1 MREALRNHAP
11 SPRAGPCPVQIG
23 TLMPFRTPSCV
34 QTPQKRWVYTS
45 ALSLQN
51 LLARRV
57 QKVSTEA
64 QVKIPVQFKVW
75 SVCAVATLVVACEG
89 RVAETAG
96 DGDERPPGAKG
107 DHDERSPGASKNNG
121 ETPSLSALPQG
132 LTGILDCPTSPY
144 PGTSMATANLSQPFA
159 KACAACHGGSGEGFG
174 AYPALPGLL
183 TEAQFIAKVRQGA
196 ANMPPASADL
206 IDDATLGRD
215 YRALKIRGAAGGNQ
229 THPALAWSASEIA
242 AKREAGMKLWRK
254 PDKDGMACAN
264 CHSPDAIDLAVIAYD
279 DAAVI
284 RRATIHLSL
293 EDALGLVDFVHAQ
306 RRHFKIAKPCS
317 TDWRVFQP
325 GGEPLAGQTPLE
337 QDQSF
342 AAELRRLNLRM
353 AVGKI
358 MNIKEANEAWD
369 EMANLNTRKLR
380 TGISLPRWTEDRFN
394 GDAHKTIND
403 WIPAVPRVPNDA
415 QWHTRVDAYLADPTD
430 ASLAALE
437 HDMEK
442 LTSDHGYKD
451 VRYNISGVFLAKSQA
466 VLLASHMFRMAVLGR
481 PGWDEMGLPP
491 MARATKKFPVH
502 GLPQNPFR
510 TIGASFQ
517 ENFCYN
523 DHACVPGQ
531 YLSLPSIAKVEF
543 AENTGA
549 LLGEMDIKG
558 DFWEQANQ
566 ALTHSWWTLAQLFDP
581 AMTAGGGADA
591 GDSSGVVGHATA
603 FYWAGFNF
611 TRNFP
616 QIHMHGTFV
625 FASQFIKRVTLME
638 KASNQGA
645 PPPVLIASF
654 NPASADNTDFF
665 LTMGDEKAPAERAR
679 MVMNYTRATL
689 MRMQAALQAGGMVTG
704 DLAPAITTM
713 HDRVADFAKARA
725 MPGSKLQRPELAD
738 LDAGYVSDTLA
749 LADKVLDLVKKAPK
763 RPSVQ

>member
-1 MREALRNHAP
+1 
-11 SPRAGPCPVQIG
+11 
-23 TLMPFRTPSCV
+23 MPFRTPSCV

-45 ALSLQN
+45 ALTLQN

-89 RVAETAG
+89 RVAETA
-96 DGDERPPGAKG
+96 DNGDERPPGAG
-107 DHDERSPGASKNNG
+107 KNEG
-121 ETPSLSALPQG
+121 VTPSLSALPQG
-132 LTGILDCPTSPY
+132 LTEILDCPTSPY

-215 YRALKIRGAAGGNQ
+215 YRALKIRGAAGGDQ
-229 THPALAWSASEIA
+229 THPALAWSASEI
-242 AKREAGMKLWRK
+242 
-254 PDKDGMACAN
+254 
-264 CHSPDAIDLAVIAYD
+264 V
-279 DAAVI
+279 
-284 RRATIHLSL
+284 
-293 EDALGLVDFVHAQ
+293 
-306 RRHFKIAKPCS
+306 
-317 TDWRVFQP
+317 
-325 GGEPLAGQTPLE
+325 
-337 QDQSF
+337 
-342 AAELRRLNLRM
+342 RM

-358 MNIKEANEAWD
+358 MNIKEANEDWD

-394 GDAHKTIND
+394 GDALKMIND

-430 ASLAALE
+430 VSLAALE

-481 PGWDEMGLPP
+481 PSWDEMGLPP

-549 LLGEMDIKG
+549 LLGQMDNKG

-566 ALTHSWWTLAQLFDP
+566 AFTHPWWTLATLFDP

-616 QIHMHGTFV
+616 QIYMHGTYV
-625 FASQFIKRVTLME
+625 FASQFIKRVTAME

-654 NPASADNTDFF
+654 NPASAGNTDFF
-665 LTMGDEKAPAERAR
+665 LTLGDKKAPAERAR
-679 MVMNYTRATL
+679 LVMNYTRATL

-749 LADKVLDLVKKAPK
+749 LADTVLDLVKKAPK